1 VTTSEARLAYC
12 SGKDAFRKQC
22 NLFAIYAHQTTYE
35 HILYIIN
42 APRSW
47 VKRFIATSPSN
58 NQRSTKAI
66 RNDIPL
72 ENDRIE
78 PYTRGIYSLRMDSLL
93 YEHTRSKINAHRRWP
108 LVCTRALGRL
118 HSSSFAGRK
127 YSTHP
132 YCNTLQEQFQLS
144 NVRFDINQI
153 MMSEYFVLGV
163 CSPCSPYLGSAG
175 ICQMSIFLS
184 PRMGQ
189 TSIMFILCRN
199 TSWDQNS

>member
-1 VTTSEARLAYC
+1 M
-12 SGKDAFRKQC
+12 
-22 NLFAIYAHQTTYE
+22 YE
-35 HILYIIN
+35 YILYIIN

-47 VKRFIATSPSN
+47 VRRFIATSPSN

-132 YCNTLQEQFQLS
+132 YYNTLQEQFQLS

-153 MMSEYFVLGV
+153 MMSEYFVLGYAPLV
-163 CSPCSPYLGSAG
+163 PLTWALPVSVKCRSSSLPAWESQTSMMYMCDVEYFLGSEL
-175 ICQMSIFLS
+175 MKKDIFS
-184 PRMGQ
+184 YDKKFMV
-189 TSIMFILCRN
+189 TTVS
-199 TSWDQNS
+199 